1 MKKTFLTDKEQNNRL
16 IAIKNLIENE
26 KISLY
31 NIHDLLLIKQHI
43 NNYVRNTNHKYGLN
57 LNEYDIISPE
67 IAQMIVINTL
77 GKLNRLREQ
86 AFFIRLLG
94 QQKEENKDD
103 HVMKRAQKFAEISNL
118 ADKIAS
124 DSRAI
129 AKMGIDRNRNNYEIV
144 KEIMYQDNV
153 PNRDYFSIEGTFE
166 WFENRLKY
174 NVELYRSLQND
185 K

>member
-1 MKKTFLTDKEQNNRL
+1 MKKITLTDKEQNIRL
-16 IAIKNLIENE
+16 TTIKQKIEAGE
-26 KISLY
+26 VTLRY
-31 NIHDLLLIKQHI
+31 IHDMLLIKQHI

-57 LNEYDIISPE
+57 LKENDLVTPE

-94 QQKEENKDD
+94 QQKEESN
-103 HVMKRAQKFAEISNL
+103 VMKRAQKFAEISNL
-118 ADKIAS
+118 ADKVAS
-124 DSRAI
+124 DSLAI

-153 PNRDYFSIEGTFE
+153 PNRDYFSIEGAFE

-174 NVELYRSLQND
+174 NIELYRSLQND

>member
-1 MKKTFLTDKEQNNRL
+1 MKKTTLTDKEQNEIL
-16 IAIKNLIENE
+16 VEIKGMIDRSY
-26 KISLY
+26 ISLF
-31 NIHDLLLIKQHI
+31 NIHDMLQIKQHI
-43 NNYVRNTNHKYGLN
+43 NNYVRNTNHKYGLD
-57 LNEYDIISPE
+57 LKQFDLIAPE

-94 QQKEENKDD
+94 QQKEENNAD

-118 ADKIAS
+118 ADKVAS
-124 DSRAI
+124 DSLAI

-153 PNRDYFSIEGTFE
+153 PNRDYFSIEGAFE

-174 NVELYRSLQND
+174 NIELYRSLQND

>member
-1 MKKTFLTDKEQNNRL
+1 MKKTILTDKEQNNKL
-16 IAIKNLIENE
+16 GAIQHLIEHN

-57 LNEYDIISPE
+57 LNEHDVISPE
-67 IAQMIVINTL
+67 VAQMIVVNTL

-86 AFFIRLLG
+86 AFFIRLLN
-94 QQKEENKDD
+94 KKNEEN

-118 ADKIAS
+118 ADKVAS
-124 DSRAI
+124 DSLAI

-153 PNRDYFSIEGTFE
+153 PNRDYFSIEGAFE

-174 NVELYRSLQND
+174 NIELYRSLQND

>member
-1 MKKTFLTDKEQNNRL
+1 MKKITLTDKEQNNRL
-16 IAIKNLIENE
+16 VAIQNLIENN

-43 NNYVRNTNHKYGLN
+43 NNYVRNTNHKYNLN
-57 LNEYDIISPE
+57 LNEHDIIAPE

-86 AFFIRLLG
+86 AFFIRLLN
-94 QQKEENKDD
+94 KKNEEN

-124 DSRAI
+124 DGRAI
-129 AKMGIDRNRNNYEIV
+129 AQMGIDRTRDNHEVV

-153 PNRDYFSIEGTFE
+153 PNRDYFSFEGTFE

-174 NVELYRSLQND
+174 NTELYRSLQND

>member
-1 MKKTFLTDKEQNNRL
+1 MKKITLTDKEQNIRL
-16 IAIKNLIENE
+16 TTIKQKIEAGE
-26 KISLY
+26 VTLRY
-31 NIHDLLLIKQHI
+31 IHDMLLIKQHI

-57 LNEYDIISPE
+57 LKENDLITPE

-94 QQKEENKDD
+94 QQKEESN
-103 HVMKRAQKFAEISNL
+103 VMKRAQKFAEISNL
-118 ADKIAS
+118 ADKVAS
-124 DSRAI
+124 DSLAI

-153 PNRDYFSIEGTFE
+153 PNRDYFSIEGAFE

-174 NVELYRSLQND
+174 NIELYRSLQND

>member
-16 IAIKNLIENE
+16 IAIKNLIENG

-43 NNYVRNTNHKYGLN
+43 NNYVRNTNHKYNLN
-57 LNEYDIISPE
+57 LNEHDIVDPE

-86 AFFIRLLG
+86 AFFIRLLNTPK
-94 QQKEENKDD
+94 KEEN
-103 HVMKRAQKFAEISNL
+103 HLMERAQKFAEISNL
-118 ADKIAS
+118 ADKVAS

-129 AKMGIDRNRNNYEIV
+129 AQMGIDRNRNNYEIV

-174 NVELYRSLQND
+174 NIELYRSLQND

>member
-1 MKKTFLTDKEQNNRL
+1 MKKITLTDKEQNIRL
-16 IAIKNLIENE
+16 TTMKQKIESGE
-26 KISLY
+26 VTLRY
-31 NIHDLLLIKQHI
+31 IHDMLLIKQHI

-57 LNEYDIISPE
+57 LKENDLIAPE
-67 IAQMIVINTL
+67 IARMIVINTL

-86 AFFIRLLG
+86 AYFIRLLNKP
-94 QQKEENKDD
+94 KEENK
-103 HVMKRAQKFAEISNL
+103 VMKRAQKFAEISNL
-118 ADKIAS
+118 ADKVAS
-124 DSRAI
+124 DSLAI

-153 PNRDYFSIEGTFE
+153 PNRDYFSIEGAFE

-174 NVELYRSLQND
+174 NIELYRSLQND

>member
-1 MKKTFLTDKEQNNRL
+1 MKKITLTDKEQNIRL
-16 IAIKNLIENE
+16 TTIKQKIEVKE
-26 KISLY
+26 ITLRY
-31 NIHDLLLIKQHI
+31 IHDMLLIKQHI

-57 LNEYDIISPE
+57 LKENDLISPE

-86 AFFIRLLG
+86 AYFIRLLNKR
-94 QQKEENKDD
+94 KEEN

-118 ADKIAS
+118 ADKVAS
-124 DSRAI
+124 DSLAI
-129 AKMGIDRNRNNYEIV
+129 AKMGIDRTRNNHEII
-144 KEIMYQDNV
+144 KEVMYQDNV
-153 PNRDYFSIEGTFE
+153 PNRDYFSIEGAFE

-174 NVELYRSLQND
+174 NIELYRSLQND

>member
-57 LNEYDIISPE
+57 LNEHDIIAPE

-86 AFFIRLLG
+86 AFFIRLLNTP
-94 QQKEENKDD
+94 KNEEN

>member
-1 MKKTFLTDKEQNNRL
+1 MKKTTLIDSQNVSLVNL
-16 IAIKNLIENE
+16 KNLIDLE
-26 KISLY
+26 KATLFS
-31 NIHDLLLIKQHI
+31 IHNHLEIKQHI

-57 LNEYDIISPE
+57 LEQFDPVAPE

-94 QQKEENKDD
+94 QQKEENQAD

-124 DSRAI
+124 DSLAI

-174 NVELYRSLQND
+174 NIELYRSLQND

>member
-1 MKKTFLTDKEQNNRL
+1 MKKITLTDKEQNIRL
-16 IAIKNLIENE
+16 TTIKQKIESGE
-26 KISLY
+26 ITLRY
-31 NIHDLLLIKQHI
+31 IHDMLLIKQHI

-57 LNEYDIISPE
+57 LKENDIISPE
-67 IAQMIVINTL
+67 IAQMIVVNTL

-86 AFFIRLLG
+86 AFFIRLLNKP
-94 QQKEENKDD
+94 KEENK
-103 HVMKRAQKFAEISNL
+103 VMKRAQKFAEISNL
-118 ADKIAS
+118 ADKVAS
-124 DSRAI
+124 DSLAI

-153 PNRDYFSIEGTFE
+153 PNRDYFSIEGAFE

-174 NVELYRSLQND
+174 NIELYRSLQND

>member
-1 MKKTFLTDKEQNNRL
+1 MKKTILTDKEQNNKLAAIQHL
-16 IAIKNLIENE
+16 IKHN

-57 LNEYDIISPE
+57 LKERDIIAPE

-94 QQKEENKDD
+94 QQKEEN
-103 HVMKRAQKFAEISNL
+103 HIMKRAQKFAEISNL

-124 DSRAI
+124 DGRAI
-129 AKMGIDRNRNNYEIV
+129 AQMGIDRTRDNHEVV

-153 PNRDYFSIEGTFE
+153 PNRDYFSFEGTFE